1 MCPQKCIELFPFCT
15 IPDRG
20 ERAAKI
26 GRRLVELELRGQKS
40 LTSAFYRLA
49 ARTGIGHRSWRD
61 WWYGI
66 AHQGVLRSTWETL
79 LEAYEVA
86 LTSKLRELKAEL
98 EELREL
104 RGGGYG
110 CEGQAAN

>member
-1 MCPQKCIELFPFCT
+1 MCPHKCIEKFPFCT

-26 GRRLVELELRGQKS
+26 GHRLVELERPRSGLVG
-40 LTSAFYRLA
+40 AFYALEK
-49 ARTGIGHRSWRD
+49 RTGIGHRSWRD

-66 AHQGVLRSTWETL
+66 ANQGVLISTWETL
-79 LEAYEVA
+79 LEAYEVT